1 MIYVQLTNGF
11 GNNLFQYNAA
21 RLLAE
26 RHKQEVIAIP
36 PSDGYYGIEEF
47 KKIGIHL
54 QNVQIPDCERVNDT
68 NFASFFNDRYKKSNF
83 FVSGYFENYKYFKNN
98 ISLIK
103 TWYPSVNERNTEDL
117 IIHLRAGDRLFYAN
131 EFDSKPQASSFISA
145 IEQFNFKELY
155 IVTDMPNWKKITADE
170 LQNMNFHVNVP
181 SNKRVS
187 IEQSVDYFN
196 SIVEGLSQYS
206 PIHSKNSVA
215 DDFSLIR
222 SFDNILFQHGTL
234 AWWASVLSEA
244 KKVGVY
250 GPWRPWK
257 GASNKNLSNINIEGW
272 FKWN

>member
-1 MIYVQLTNGF
+1 
-11 GNNLFQYNAA
+11 
-21 RLLAE
+21 
-26 RHKQEVIAIP
+26 
-36 PSDGYYGIEEF
+36 
-47 KKIGIHL
+47 
-54 QNVQIPDCERVNDT
+54 
-68 NFASFFNDRYKKSNF
+68 
-83 FVSGYFENYKYFKNN
+83 
-98 ISLIK
+98 
-103 TWYPSVNERNTEDL
+103 
-117 IIHLRAGDRLFYAN
+117 
-131 EFDSKPQASSFISA
+131 
-145 IEQFNFKELY
+145 
-155 IVTDMPNWKKITADE
+155 MPNWEKITADE